1 MTDFLIGDI
10 YLQRNE
16 LNDAE
21 KYLSQALSAQ
31 ARLMEAK
38 LDLAKTY
45 HAQGK
50 VDEAVKMLQ
59 AVVASDPEDQ
69 DAHYLLFGL
78 YKERGQA
85 AEARKELQVFQE
97 LKRKTTEQE
106 QKRMRL
112 DSIN

>member
-1 MTDFLIGDI
+1 
-10 YLQRNE
+10 
-16 LNDAE
+16 
-21 KYLSQALSAQ
+21 LSVLPG
-31 ARLMEAK
+31 LMEAK

-59 AVVASDPEDQ
+59 TVVASDPDDQ

-85 AEARKELQVFQE
+85 AEARKELQIFQE
-97 LKRKTTEQE
+97 LKRKANEQE

-112 DSIN
+112 DSID